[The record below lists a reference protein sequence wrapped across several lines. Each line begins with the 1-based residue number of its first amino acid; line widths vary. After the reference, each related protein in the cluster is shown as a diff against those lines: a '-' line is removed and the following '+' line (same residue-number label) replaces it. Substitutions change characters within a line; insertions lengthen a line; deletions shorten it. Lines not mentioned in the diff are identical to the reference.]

1 MKKITVLLALSLGSL
16 TAFAQNTKDTNGPV
30 GLRSSTDYGTGT
42 TDSRNTGFGI
52 KGGFNLSDVYGDDKK
67 NFTDGSN
74 YKSFHAG
81 IYGQYGFNNRLSI
94 QPELLYSRQGFEGNS
109 TKTTTTGTATSTSTV
124 KERRLDY
131 LQVPVLM
138 VFNILDNVSIHA
150 GPQVSLL
157 TKVVEDGKERKI
169 ADDGGVYGYSYT
181 SFDYGL
187 AVGAEARVGPA
198 RVGARYNA
206 GFANI
211 IKDQNLATT
220 GNKALSDIKN
230 SNFQVYVG
238 IGFTQ

>member
-1 MKKITVLLALSLGSL
+1 MKKFNLLLALSLATV
-16 TAFAQNTKDTNGPV
+16 TAFAQKNDTNGPV
-30 GLRSSTDYGTGT
+30 GLRSSTDYSAGTS
-42 TDSRNTGFGI
+42 DSRNTGFGI

-67 NFTDGSN
+67 NFANGSN

-109 TKTTTTGTATSTSTV
+109 VKTTGTGTGATTTTV
-124 KERRLDY
+124 NERRLDY
-131 LQVPVLM
+131 LNVPVLL

-157 TKVVEDGKERKI
+157 TKVTEDGNERKI
-169 ADDGGVYGYSYT
+169 ADENNTYGYSYT

-206 GFANI
+206 GFNEI

>member
-1 MKKITVLLALSLGSL
+1 MKKLTVLLALSLASL
-16 TAFAQNTKDTNGPV
+16 SSFAQVVKIGE
-30 GLRSSTDYGTGT
+30 RSSTDYDAGT

-67 NFTDGSN
+67 NFTNGSN

-81 IYGQYGFNNRLSI
+81 VYGQYGFNNRLSI

-109 TKTTTTGTATSTSTV
+109 TKTTGTGTAATTTTV
-124 KERRLDY
+124 NERRLDY
-131 LQVPVLM
+131 LHLPVLL

-157 TKVVEDGKERKI
+157 TKVVEDGNERKI
-169 ADDGGVYGYSYT
+169 ADDNGTYGYSY
-181 SFDYGL
+181 SSLDYGL

-206 GFANI
+206 GFADI
-211 IKDQNLATT
+211 IQDQNLATT
-220 GNKALSDIKN
+220 GNKALSNIKN
-230 SNFQVYVG
+230 SNFQVYLG